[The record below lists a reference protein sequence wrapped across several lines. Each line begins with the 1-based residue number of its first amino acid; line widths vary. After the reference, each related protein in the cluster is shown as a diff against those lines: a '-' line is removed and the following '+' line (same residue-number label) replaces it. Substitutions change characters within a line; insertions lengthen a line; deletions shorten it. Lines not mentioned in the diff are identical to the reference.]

1 MTGNDLKKLR
11 QRLKITQT
19 QLAELLGY
27 ATNVHIFRL
36 EARGRRKL
44 PAGATARVKA
54 IALEKH
60 LKKKKNGQQ
69 KSEF

>member
-1 MTGNDLKKLR
+1 MTGNDLKRLR
-11 QRLKITQT
+11 QQLGITQM

-44 PAGATARVKA
+44 PAGAEARVKA
-54 IALEKH
+54 AG
-60 LKKKKNGQQ
+60 LKP
-69 KSEF
+69 SSSLRER